1 LDNVFLFWVSN
12 KIIMAVK
19 EKTVDVRMQ
28 IASYLQ
34 DRGIKRSWLAKKI
47 NRSTTLIAFILDG
60 KNSLTDENLKNINEA
75 LGTDFKRA

>member
-1 LDNVFLFWVSN
+1 MDNVFLFWVSN